1 MVVVPVK
8 VESSQ
13 RSRSSAF
20 GATRSVTTPTSVS
33 RKEIKKLIGQEV
45 LIMSDIEPRCVSPL
59 HVVEQGDEGVAMARH
74 LMQKVGE
81 AQKRRVSTTTRKRKS
96 EGEER
101 ELRFWE
107 GRGEEVLRRQIEE
120 REVEIDWFLYTD
132 ASAKGI
138 GAVLKD
144 KKGETVWKMTERGDA
159 EFERESSAMRELRA
173 VEWATAKLRR
183 ELEGNIQVLVDSQ
196 AAVSILRRGSMKPE
210 LHAIAEK
217 VWENLQRVGGSEFL
231 WIPREQNCEADEA
244 SRNFDFD
251 DWGVNER
258 VFSLAQRLYPEP
270 ETSGVD
276 VFDHIGRAK
285 GMGFSWRSDF
295 GGGEGLEANCTKR
308 SRGRETTVCQR
319 VGDAGGTS
327 DATSHRRAEARAVR
341 VESHVHGS
349 SFLLY
354 LVERGKKIGSSVM
367 SKISA
372 AYQVANEGFSKIGGT
387 FVTDIIK
394 MKRRL
399 EIPMK
404 KKPVETGERSGCLAG
419 DPVVP
424 RDAASVGGG
433 EIKWDGVTQAGD
445 LIEVVV
451 EKAKNDQ
458 MALGRRSFFNYEPGS
473 DADILMCRWRL
484 RYKERACEYVFSNL
498 EGSKRLTKQS
508 ISALASKMLK
518 AIGKSGATH
527 HGFRR
532 AGANYLQ
539 AQGHSMDEIRCR
551 GRWRSMEGLQRY
563 LKDVSEAQG
572 CRRAV
577 KGVGGDADESESDE
591 E

>member
-1 MVVVPVK
+1 MVAEGAKRQYVRDLETQAGPRMQHLIDALKLVPY
-8 VESSQ
+8 ESK
-13 RSRSSAF
+13 
-20 GATRSVTTPTSVS
+20 ATS
-33 RKEIKKLIGQEV
+33 
-45 LIMSDIEPRCVSPL
+45 
-59 HVVEQGDEGVAMARH
+59 
-74 LMQKVGE
+74 
-81 AQKRRVSTTTRKRKS
+81 
-96 EGEER
+96 
-101 ELRFWE
+101 
-107 GRGEEVLRRQIEE
+107 
-120 REVEIDWFLYTD
+120 
-132 ASAKGI
+132 
-138 GAVLKD
+138 
-144 KKGETVWKMTERGDA
+144 
-159 EFERESSAMRELRA
+159 
-173 VEWATAKLRR
+173 TAKAYR
-183 ELEGNIQVLVDSQ
+183 
-196 AAVSILRRGSMKPE
+196 
-210 LHAIAEK
+210 AEN
-217 VWENLQRVGGSEFL
+217 V
-231 WIPREQNCEADEA
+231 
-244 SRNFDFD
+244 
-251 DWGVNER
+251 
-258 VFSLAQRLYPEP
+258 
-270 ETSGVD
+270 
-276 VFDHIGRAK
+276 
-285 GMGFSWRSDF
+285 
-295 GGGEGLEANCTKR
+295 KR
-308 SRGRETTVCQR
+308 SAWIETMQLPKN
-319 VGDAGGTS
+319 
-327 DATSHRRAEARAVR
+327 E
-341 VESHVHGS
+341 S

-354 LVERGKKIGSSVM
+354 LVERGKKIGSSAM

-404 KKPVETGERSGCLAG
+404 KKPVEVTLEDIEKITQRAMQSNRPAS
-419 DPVVP
+419 D
-424 RDAASVGGG
+424 RDALLAILSFRVMLRASEAA

-484 RYKERACEYVFSNL
+484 RCKERACEYVFSNL

-532 AGANYLQ
+532 AGANYLR

-563 LKDVSEAQG
+563 LKDVPEAQG